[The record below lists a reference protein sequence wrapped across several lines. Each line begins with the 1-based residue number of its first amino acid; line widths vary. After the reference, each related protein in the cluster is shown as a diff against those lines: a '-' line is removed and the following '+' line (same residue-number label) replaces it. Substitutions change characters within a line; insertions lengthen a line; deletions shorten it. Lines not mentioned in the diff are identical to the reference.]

1 MSYTQVNV
9 DYQDHVAHI
18 KLNNTKSLNAL
29 TGVMVTE
36 LYDLLIQIKANEEIK
51 VILLSGEGRAFSAGV
66 DLKESSADN
75 FGSDEGIIPK
85 GNKIFDLMTNMP
97 KVTIARIHGYCFTG
111 ALEFALMFDMM
122 FCDDDTQF
130 GDTHAKWAIMPRWG
144 MTQNLA
150 RRVGLAKAK
159 ELTFR
164 AYRVKGLEAERIGL
178 VNRSFTPD
186 SLNEEVHKI
195 IEDISKNSFEAI
207 GRIKDIY
214 NKGYNTTLSEGFKIE
229 LDADP
234 KLKDT
239 ERILAEFEQRK
250 NQ

>member
-1 MSYTQVNV
+1 MALQQIIVN
-9 DYQDHVAHI
+9 YSDHLAHI
-18 KLNNTKSLNAL
+18 RLNNTKSLNAL
-29 TGVMVTE
+29 TSVMVSELHDLLTE
-36 LYDLLIQIKANEEIK
+36 LKERDDIKI
-51 VILLSGEGRAFSAGV
+51 IMLSGEGKAFSAGV
-66 DLKESSADN
+66 DLKETKASN
-75 FGSDEGIIPK
+75 FGSDEGIIIK
-85 GNKIFDLMTNMP
+85 GNKIFGLMASIP
-97 KVTIARIHGYCFTG
+97 QVTIARVHGYCFTG

-122 FCDDDTQF
+122 FCDDNTQF
-130 GDTHAKWAIMPRWG
+130 GDTHAKWAVMPRWG

-164 AYRVKGLEAERIGL
+164 AYRVKGQEAERIGL
-178 VNRSFTPD
+178 VNRSFAVGTLE
-186 SLNEEVHKI
+186 SEVQKI

-207 GRIKDIY
+207 NRIKQIY
-214 NKGYNTTLSEGFKIE
+214 DQGYHTTLAEGYKIE
-229 LDADP
+229 LQADP